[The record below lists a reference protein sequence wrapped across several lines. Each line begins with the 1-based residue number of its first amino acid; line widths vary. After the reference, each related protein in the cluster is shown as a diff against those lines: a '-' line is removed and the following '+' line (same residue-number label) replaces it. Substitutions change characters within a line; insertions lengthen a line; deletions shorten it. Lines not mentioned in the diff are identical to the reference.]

1 MRVEG
6 IVFAGI
12 ESPRAVE
19 LAAFFADVLGLP
31 LEEEGD
37 VRTLRLPG
45 GDVLALIPPRFLG
58 PPSDT
63 VLGFLVDDLDVA
75 LAALDERGVERHG
88 PLLQS
93 DEYRWQHFLAPDG
106 RSFSLLE
113 RRR

>member
-31 LEEEGD
+31 LEEERD
-37 VRTLRLPG
+37 VRTLRLPS
-45 GDVLALIPPRFLG
+45 GDALALLPPRFLG
-58 PPSDT
+58 PSDT
-63 VLGFLVDDLDVA
+63 VLGFLVDDLDVS